1 MFAPGFHLTP
11 LRHDWEQQR
20 EDLSLSMIVKLLKT
34 TMSIMLSSVKSV
46 ILNIVIFSLE
56 EFFWNK
62 NV

>member
-1 MFAPGFHLTP
+1 MFTPGFHLS
-11 LRHDWEQQR
+11 HDWEQQR
-20 EDLSLSMIVKLLKT
+20 EDLSMSMIVKLLKT

>member
-1 MFAPGFHLTP
+1 
-11 LRHDWEQQR
+11 
-20 EDLSLSMIVKLLKT
+20 MIVKLLKT

>member
-1 MFAPGFHLTP
+1 MFAPGFHLT

-20 EDLSLSMIVKLLKT
+20 EELSLSMIVKLLKT